1 MAGTW
6 WLWVLGGLVLAGLEL
21 AVPGYFFL
29 GFAAGAVLTGGL
41 VALGI
46 AGANTALAL
55 VVFALLSGLA
65 WGALRFVFGVAPRD
79 VKIIRRDI
87 NED

>member
-1 MAGTW
+1 MLSAW

-41 VALGI
+41 AALGI
-46 AGANTALAL
+46 AGTHTALTL
-55 VVFALLSGLA
+55 VIFALLSAVA
-65 WGALRFVFGVAPRD
+65 WAALRYVFGVAERD